1 MKLKKRWAA
10 ALLLVLVALHA
21 AALAAGARVYDMAD
35 LFSAQEEKELEEAIA
50 RFQEETGMDFV
61 IVTSDEP
68 VEDGEQHRAADEFYI
83 RGDFGLD
90 AEGSGALYYID
101 MYNRYHYLYTRGEMI
116 DYLTGA
122 RIDAAIDGGK
132 SLLAQGDYVGAALE
146 MMERVRGYLE
156 SGIPEG
162 QYRYD
167 ILTGERLTARHKAL
181 TAMEMLVC
189 AVVGL
194 AAGAALV
201 IVVRRRYQ
209 LKGSTYSYSFREN
222 CEVEITGRTDD
233 YLRTTTTQAR
243 KPDPPRSSGGGGHGG
258 GSGVHS
264 SGGGGHHGGGGG
276 HF

>member
-1 MKLKKRWAA
+1 MRLKKRWAA
-10 ALLLVLVALHA
+10 ALLVLLVALYA
-21 AALAAGARVYDMAD
+21 AALAAGTRVYDGAD
-35 LFSAQEEKELEEAIA
+35 LFSAQEEQELEEAIA

-68 VEDGEQHRAADEFYI
+68 VEDGKQNRVADEFYI
-83 RGDFGLD
+83 QGDFGLD
-90 AEGSGALYYID
+90 AEGSGVLYYID

-116 DYLTGA
+116 DYLTGS
-122 RIDAAIDGGK
+122 RIDAAIDGGQ

-146 MMERVRGYLE
+146 MIDRVRGYLK

-167 ILTGERLTARHKAL
+167 ILTGERLTSRHKAL

-189 AVVGL
+189 AAVGL

-201 IVVRRRYQ
+201 IAVKRRYH

-222 CEVEITGRTDD
+222 CEVEITGRMDD
-233 YLRTTTTQAR
+233 YLRTTTTQTR
-243 KPDPPRSSGGGGHGG
+243 RPDPPRSSGGGRHGG
-258 GSGVHS
+258 GSGVHTS
-264 SGGGGHHGGGGG
+264 SGGGHYGGGGG

>member
-68 VEDGEQHRAADEFYI
+68 VKDGEQHRAADEFYI
-83 RGDFGLD
+83 RGDFGLG

-146 MMERVRGYLE
+146 MMDRVRGYLE

-181 TAMEMLVC
+181 TAMEILVC

-264 SGGGGHHGGGGG
+264 SSGGGHHGGGGG

>member
-1 MKLKKRWAA
+1 
-10 ALLLVLVALHA
+10 
-21 AALAAGARVYDMAD
+21 
-35 LFSAQEEKELEEAIA
+35 
-50 RFQEETGMDFV
+50 MDFV

-189 AVVGL
+189 AAVGL

-264 SGGGGHHGGGGG
+264 SSGGGHHGGGGG

>member
-68 VEDGEQHRAADEFYI
+68 VEDGEQRRAADEFYI

-264 SGGGGHHGGGGG
+264 SSGGGHHGGGGG